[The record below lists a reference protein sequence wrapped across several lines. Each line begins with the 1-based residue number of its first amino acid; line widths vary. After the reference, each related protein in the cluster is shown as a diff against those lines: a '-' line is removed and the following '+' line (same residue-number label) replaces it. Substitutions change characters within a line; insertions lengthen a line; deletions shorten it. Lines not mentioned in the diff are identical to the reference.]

1 MKRSGFTLIELL
13 VVIAI
18 IAILAAILFPVFA
31 QAREKA
37 RQTACLSNM
46 RQMGM
51 ATRMYVQDYDEQFPQ
66 TKQSSGDPA
75 TADAD
80 GSLEDPDFGS
90 MFAMILPYSRG
101 RGGTEDDLA
110 KQGMYAC
117 PSDPAP
123 FDPLCQQ
130 VYNPAG
136 PKVISY
142 LVNGYFVWGL
152 SDASI
157 TKPSSTIIFTE
168 RRSVAAGDPPAD
180 PFCDDIYH
188 SWFYPPVNP
197 LAPAN
202 EMDEVS
208 GAIAARRHS
217 QGSVFTFADG
227 HAGWKRF
234 AQTFSP
240 PNIDLHNP
248 NQ

>member
-1 MKRSGFTLIELL
+1 MKKLGFTLIELL

-18 IAILAAILFPVFA
+18 TAILAAILFPVFA
-31 QAREKA
+31 QAREKT

-46 RQMGM
+46 RQIGM

-66 TKQSSGDPA
+66 TKQSSSNPA
-75 TADAD
+75 VDDAD
-80 GSLEDPDFGS
+80 GSLEDPDYGS
-90 MFAMILPYSRG
+90 IFVMILPYSRG
-101 RGGTEDDLA
+101 GGGTEVDLA
-110 KQGMYAC
+110 RQGMYAC
-117 PSDPAP
+117 PSDSTP

-130 VYNPAG
+130 VYNPPG

-152 SDASI
+152 SDAGI
-157 TKPSSTIIFTE
+157 TKPASTIIFTE
-168 RRSVAAGDPPAD
+168 RRSLAAGNPPAD

-188 SWFYPPVNP
+188 PWFFPAVNP

-202 EMDEVS
+202 EMDELT
-208 GAIAARRHS
+208 GAIAAQRHS
-217 QGSVFTFADG
+217 NGSVFTFADG

-234 AQTFSP
+234 AQTFGP

-248 NQ
+248 TQ

>member
-18 IAILAAILFPVFA
+18 IAVLAAILFPVFA

-51 ATRMYVQDYDEQFPQ
+51 ATRMYVQDYDERFPQ
-66 TKQSSGDPA
+66 TKRSSSNPA
-75 TADAD
+75 SDDAD
-80 GSLEDPDFGS
+80 GSLEDPDYGS
-90 MFAMILPYSRG
+90 IFAMILPYSRG
-101 RGGTEDDLA
+101 RGGTENDLS

-123 FDPLCQQ
+123 FDPLCQL
-130 VYNPAG
+130 VYNPPG

-152 SDASI
+152 MDASI
-157 TKPSSTIIFTE
+157 TKPTSTIIFTE
-168 RRSVAAGDPPAD
+168 RRSQAAGDPPAD

-188 SWFYPPVNP
+188 PWFYPAVNP

-202 EMDEVS
+202 EMDEVT
-208 GAIAARRHS
+208 GAIAAQRHS
-217 QGSVFTFADG
+217 GGSVFTFADG

>member
-1 MKRSGFTLIELL
+1 MKRNGFTLIELL

-51 ATRMYVQDYDEQFPQ
+51 ATRMYVQDYDERFPQ

-75 TADAD
+75 NDDAD
-80 GSLEDPDFGS
+80 GSLEDPDYGS
-90 MFAMILPYSRG
+90 IFVMLLPYSRG
-101 RGGTEDDLA
+101 GRGTEEDLP

-130 VYNPAG
+130 VYNPLG

-152 SDASI
+152 SDAGI
-157 TKPSSTIIFTE
+157 HKPASTIIFTE
-168 RRSVAAGDPPAD
+168 RRSQAAGNPPAD

-188 SWFYPPVNP
+188 PWFFPPVNP

-202 EMDEVS
+202 EMDEVT
-208 GAIAARRHS
+208 GAIAAQRHS
-217 QGSVFTFADG
+217 GGSVFTFSDG

-234 AQTFSP
+234 SQTFSP
-240 PNIDLHNP
+240 PNMDLHNP
-248 NQ
+248 NL